1 MMNMTKYRKDFI
13 DYILYNYEFDDRVA
27 VWILNFIKS
36 HPTVSRNVVFR
47 DEGTVDR
54 KLRISDSGSAS
65 PTLLFEKGNTVT
77 VDGEVIF
84 HELNMNQEHTLF
96 LHFNLSRHDAR
107 YQKMKSLET
116 DMDSTLEKMGQEAV
130 IRQID
135 EALDAK
141 DHKRFIRLTEYLNQI
156 K

>member
-13 DYILYNYEFDDRVA
+13 DYILYNYDFDDRTA

-36 HPTVSRNVVFR
+36 HPTVSKNVVFL

-54 KLRISDSGSAS
+54 KLRIADRESGS

-84 HELNMNQEHTLF
+84 HELNMNQDHTLF

-107 YQKMKSLET
+107 YQKVKSLET
-116 DMDSTLEKMGQEAV
+116 YMDRTLEKMGHEAV
-130 IRQID
+130 KRQID

-141 DHKRFIRLTEYLNQI
+141 DHRRFIRLTEYLNQI

>member
-1 MMNMTKYRKDFI
+1 MNMTKYRKDFI
-13 DYILYNYEFDDRVA
+13 DYILYNYDFDDRTA

-36 HPTVSRNVVFR
+36 HPTVSKNVVFL

-54 KLRISDSGSAS
+54 KLRIADRDSGS

-84 HELNMNQEHTLF
+84 HELNMNQDHTLF
-96 LHFNLSRHDAR
+96 LHFNLSRYDAR
-107 YQKMKSLET
+107 YQKVKSLET
-116 DMDSTLEKMGQEAV
+116 YMDRTLEKMGHEAV
-130 IRQID
+130 KRQID

-141 DHKRFIRLTEYLNQI
+141 DHRRFIRLTEYLNQI

>member
-1 MMNMTKYRKDFI
+1 MNMTKYRKDFI

-65 PTLLFEKGNTVT
+65 PTLLFERGNTVT

-96 LHFNLSRHDAR
+96 LHFNLSRHDSR

-116 DMDSTLEKMGQEAV
+116 YMDSTLEKMGQEAV

>member
-1 MMNMTKYRKDFI
+1 MNMTKYRKDFI
-13 DYILYNYEFDDRVA
+13 DYILYNYDFDDRTA

-36 HPTVSRNVVFR
+36 HPTVSKNVVFL

-54 KLRISDSGSAS
+54 KLRIADRESGS

-84 HELNMNQEHTLF
+84 HELNMNQDHTLF

-107 YQKMKSLET
+107 YQKVKSLET
-116 DMDSTLEKMGQEAV
+116 YMDRTLEKMGHEAV
-130 IRQID
+130 KRQID

-141 DHKRFIRLTEYLNQI
+141 DHRRFIRLTEYLNQI

>member
-1 MMNMTKYRKDFI
+1 MNMTKYRKDFI

-36 HPTVSRNVVFR
+36 HPTVSKNVVFL

-54 KLRISDSGSAS
+54 KLRIADKGSGS

-84 HELNMNQEHTLF
+84 HELNMNQDHTLF
-96 LHFNLSRHDAR
+96 LHFNLSQHDAR
-107 YQKMKSLET
+107 YQKVKSLEA
-116 DMDSTLEKMGQEAV
+116 DMDRTLERIGHEAV
-130 IRQID
+130 IKQID

-141 DHKRFIRLTEYLNQI
+141 DQKRFIRLTEYLNQI